1 MYFSQNKCVSN
12 SKNKFI
18 LKWSGHGMAK
28 EVVGNITLK
37 DEKHIDFINNVSK
50 V

>member
-12 SKNKFI
+12 SKNFI

-37 DEKHIDFINNVSK
+37 DEKHIDFIK
-50 V
+50 MFATT